1 MIVVDSSVWIDHL
14 NGRRT
19 PQTAQLGRI
28 LDDEDLPIIVG
39 DVIMYEVLCGL
50 QRARAA
56 SEVKAMLER
65 RLMVSMLGFELVYRR
80 RELPGPARERH
91 HDQGRR
97 HLHRDLLHRER
108 SGAPDLRSGFRA
120 DARSPRA
127 QAGAG
132 RLILSDARGPASGGT
147 PFPRPALRGALLP
160 DVPDERPVAVHVAFL
175 VKADARL
182 RAPARDTSGPWPR
195 RRRPR

>member
-65 RLMVSMLGFELVYRR
+65 RLMVSMLGVELVYR
-80 RELPGPARERH
+80 AV
-91 HDQGRR
+91 
-97 HLHRDLLHRER
+97 
-108 SGAPDLRSGFRA
+108 
-120 DARSPRA
+120 
-127 QAGAG
+127 
-132 RLILSDARGPASGGT
+132 GT
-147 PFPRPALRGALLP
+147 YQALRAKGITIKAADIFIGTYCIANGAELLTSDRDFGP
-160 DVPDERPVAVHVAFL
+160 MRDHLGLRLVPVA
-175 VKADARL
+175 
-182 RAPARDTSGPWPR
+182 
-195 RRRPR
+195 

>member
-19 PQTAQLGRI
+19 PQSAQLGRI

-65 RLMVSMLGFELVYRR
+65 RLMVSMLGFELVYRAV
-80 RELPGPARERH
+80 GNY
-91 HDQGRR
+91 Q
-97 HLHRDLLHRER
+97 
-108 SGAPDLRSGFRA
+108 
-120 DARSPRA
+120 
-127 QAGAG
+127 
-132 RLILSDARGPASGGT
+132 
-147 PFPRPALRGALLP
+147 ALRAKGIPIKAADIFIGTYCIANGAELLTSDRDFGP
-160 DVPDERPVAVHVAFL
+160 MRDHLGLRLVPVA
-175 VKADARL
+175 
-182 RAPARDTSGPWPR
+182 
-195 RRRPR
+195 